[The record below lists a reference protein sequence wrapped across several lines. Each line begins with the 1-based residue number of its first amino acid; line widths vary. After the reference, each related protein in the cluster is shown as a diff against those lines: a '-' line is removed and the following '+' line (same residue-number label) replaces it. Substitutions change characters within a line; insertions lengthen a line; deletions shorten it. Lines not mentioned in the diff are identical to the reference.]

1 MPTNNNKNIIIQLV
15 HNEKKNYR
23 VPITIRSMYFTNNQL
38 GGGSY
43 TLIMQSYS
51 NNDMKKVGMPSS

>member
-1 MPTNNNKNIIIQLV
+1 MK
-15 HNEKKNYR
+15 KKNYR

>member
-1 MPTNNNKNIIIQLV
+1 MPTNKKNIIIQLGRR
-15 HNEKKNYR
+15 NEKKLQS
-23 VPITIRSMYFTNNQL
+23 ITIGSMYFTNNQL

-51 NNDMKKVGMPSS
+51 SNNDMKKVGMPSS

>member
-1 MPTNNNKNIIIQLV
+1 MPTNKNNIIIQLGRR
-15 HNEKKNYR
+15 NEKKLQS
-23 VPITIRSMYFTNNQL
+23 ITIGSMYFTNNQL

-51 NNDMKKVGMPSS
+51 SNNDMKKVGMPSS